1 MLFKYVF
8 DVSQL
13 SKDEINE
20 LYENLEQHSFMTGI
34 EKCVNQCTLSLY
46 AYFEREDMF
55 ENLLKHQK
63 DFKLPNK
70 CTYFKCP

>member
-34 EKCVNQCTLSLY
+34 KNALINVHCHYMPILNVKIC
-46 AYFEREDMF
+46 
-55 ENLLKHQK
+55 LKI
-63 DFKLPNK
+63 
-70 CTYFKCP
+70 Y

>member
-20 LYENLEQHSFMTGI
+20 LYENLDQHSFMTGI

-46 AYFEREDMF
+46 AYFER
-55 ENLLKHQK
+55 
-63 DFKLPNK
+63 
-70 CTYFKCP
+70 

>member
-1 MLFKYVF
+1 
-8 DVSQL
+8 
-13 SKDEINE
+13 
-20 LYENLEQHSFMTGI
+20 MTGI

-55 ENLLKHQK
+55 ENLLTHQK

>member
-20 LYENLEQHSFMTGI
+20 LYE
-34 EKCVNQCTLSLY
+34 TLSNTHL
-46 AYFEREDMF
+46 
-55 ENLLKHQK
+55 
-63 DFKLPNK
+63 
-70 CTYFKCP
+70 